1 MIPVVTSSVT
11 AFSSFFFSAALFTIL
26 FLHKILIQSAPS
38 IYMMKTMHRTVVSA
52 TDSTAAAAAADGD
65 DEGDDYEADDDDD
78 TAPAHAKIHANK
90 LRRTKHNI
98 TSVQYGCC
106 ASS

>member
-1 MIPVVTSSVT
+1 
-11 AFSSFFFSAALFTIL
+11 
-26 FLHKILIQSAPS
+26 
-38 IYMMKTMHRTVVSA
+38 MKTTYETVVSA
-52 TDSTAAAAAADGD
+52 TDSTAAAAADGD

-98 TSVQYGCC
+98 TPVQYGCC